1 VTVNLLHQ
9 WWLDIIHLPYREILA
24 AAPDVLVVAMLVY
37 YVLMLAKGT
46 RAWQVLW
53 GLLAFAAIYGISNW
67 LNLLTLSFIL
77 EKIFF
82 LGPVA
87 LVILFLP
94 EVRHALE
101 EVGRLGFWGRG
112 FVSIGNE
119 DMSDLVGHLVRAAS
133 VLASRRTG
141 ALIVIERETG
151 LSDIIET
158 GTPLNAA
165 VTVELLGTI
174 FYSGSPLHDGA
185 VILRGS
191 RIAAAGCTLPLS
203 DSPHIET
210 TIHTRHKAALGISE
224 VSDAAIIVVSEET
237 GIISLAYEGNLV
249 RGLRD
254 EALQQRLMEILQG
267 KVRLSLRRRLLS
279 AASPVTS
286 ALPSQPAEK
295 APPAE
300 PKQRRPRTFYGLP
313 RSSKD

>member
-1 VTVNLLHQ
+1 
-9 WWLDIIHLPYREILA
+9 
-24 AAPDVLVVAMLVY
+24 
-37 YVLMLAKGT
+37 
-46 RAWQVLW
+46 
-53 GLLAFAAIYGISNW
+53 
-67 LNLLTLSFIL
+67 
-77 EKIFF
+77 
-82 LGPVA
+82 
-87 LVILFLP
+87 
-94 EVRHALE
+94 
-101 EVGRLGFWGRG
+101 
-112 FVSIGNE
+112 
-119 DMSDLVGHLVRAAS
+119 
-133 VLASRRTG
+133 
-141 ALIVIERETG
+141 VIERETG

>member
-1 VTVNLLHQ
+1 
-9 WWLDIIHLPYREILA
+9 
-24 AAPDVLVVAMLVY
+24 VVAVLVY
-37 YVLMLAKGT
+37 YVIMLAKGT

-53 GLLAFAAIYGISNW
+53 GLLAFAAIYAISNW

-112 FVSIGNE
+112 FVNIGNE
-119 DMSDLVGHLVRAAS
+119 DMSDLVGHLVRAAT
-133 VLASRRTG
+133 VLSSRRTG

-151 LSDIIET
+151 LTDIIET

-185 VILRGS
+185 VIVRGS

-237 GIISLAYEGNLV
+237 GIISLAFEGNLV

-267 KVRLSLRRRLLS
+267 KVRLSLRRRLLAKES
-279 AASPVTS
+279 VGTVPTTPPPVEST
-286 ALPSQPAEK
+286 
-295 APPAE
+295 PPAE
-300 PKQRRPRTFYGLP
+300 PKQRRPRTFYGIT

>member
-1 VTVNLLHQ
+1 LYIV
-9 WWLDIIHLPYREILA
+9 HLPFKEFLTA
-24 AAPDVLVVAMLVY
+24 SPDVLVVSFLVY
-37 YVLMLAKGT
+37 HVIMLAKGT

-53 GLLAFAAIYGISNW
+53 GLLAFAVIYAISNW
-67 LNLLTLSFIL
+67 LNLLSLHWVL
-77 EKIFF
+77 EQMFY

-112 FVSIGNE
+112 FVSIGSE
-119 DMSDLVGHLVRAAS
+119 DMTDLVVHLVRAAS
-133 VLASRRTG
+133 VLSSRRTG

-151 LSDIIET
+151 LSDIIDT
-158 GTPLNAA
+158 GTPLNAG

-185 VILRGS
+185 VVVRGN

-224 VSDAAIIVVSEET
+224 ISDAAIIVVSEET
-237 GIISLAYEGNLV
+237 GIVSLAFEGNLV

-267 KVRLSLRRRLLS
+267 KVRLSLRRRLLAAGGTVS
-279 AASPVTS
+279 AASPN
-286 ALPSQPAEK
+286 PSAEK
-295 APPAE
+295 GEGATE
-300 PKQRRPRTFYGLP
+300 PKPRRSRSFYGLT

>member
-1 VTVNLLHQ
+1 MTAISLHQ
-9 WWLDIIHLPYREILA
+9 WWLYFIHLPFREFLSA
-24 AAPDVLVVAMLVY
+24 SPDVLVVAFLVY
-37 YVLMLAKGT
+37 YIIMLAKGT

-53 GLLAFAAIYGISNW
+53 GLLAFSLIYMVSNW
-67 LNLLTLSFIL
+67 LNLLSLHWIL
-77 EKIFF
+77 EQMFY

-112 FVSIGNE
+112 FGNIGNE
-119 DMSDLVGHLVRAAS
+119 DMTDLVGQLVRAAS
-133 VLASRRTG
+133 VLSSRRTG

-151 LSDIIET
+151 LSDIIDT

-185 VILRGS
+185 VIIRGN

-237 GIISLAYEGNLV
+237 SIISLAFEGNLV

-267 KVRLSLRRRLLS
+267 KVRLSLRRRLL
-279 AASPVTS
+279 AAGGVVSTAPAAGTSEKPSP
-286 ALPSQPAEK
+286 P
-295 APPAE
+295 E
-300 PKQRRPRTFYGLP
+300 PKPRRPRTFYGLP